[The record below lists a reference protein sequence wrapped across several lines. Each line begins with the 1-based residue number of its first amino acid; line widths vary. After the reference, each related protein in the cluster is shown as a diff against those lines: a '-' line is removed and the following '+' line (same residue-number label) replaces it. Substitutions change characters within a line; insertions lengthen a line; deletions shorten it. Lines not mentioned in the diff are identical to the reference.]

1 MERTKKNSNQWEN
14 TRLPD
19 AVNASPISDFT
30 MVPNDI
36 LRNPEIGATAKMILC
51 ILLSNT
57 DGWYSYKKTIMQM
70 TKEGE
75 HAITTGLK
83 ELECFDYLRR
93 IKYRDKFTK
102 QWRGSFWAYTTI
114 PGEFNISHN
123 IELMERKELEMFFET
138 SSDIVEGNSETID
151 SSGDRATTWKP
162 TYGKP
167 AYGKPAYGKP
177 SPKKTNNKNTNNK
190 NINTNKEKKEKE
202 KKEFLDEKTIQQVKV
217 EKYERTNKPFLNVHE
232 EIPDGVL
239 TEDENKQRFD
249 VMLDA
254 FFSSSVWFETF
265 CITNKISSNTAKPIL
280 RKYFV
285 DEIQLKGNHNRTL
298 KWVRSRFINWY
309 NENYSEHKSFLK
321 KQEAP
326 LRR

>member
-1 MERTKKNSNQWEN
+1 MIINNVKIAFAQVPNEAITDAELSSGAFRLLAYLYSLPNEWVINNTDIKSKLGINDNKTIAKYWKEVTEAGWCVKERGRDSGRYNSDGITLVLNGCKEKNTENNLIGDNTQLGNNPQENEQDNRGFYLIGDNTQLGENGDLINTNKNSNTN
-14 TRLPD
+14 
-19 AVNASPISDFT
+19 
-30 MVPNDI
+30 
-36 LRNPEIGATAKMILC
+36 
-51 ILLSNT
+51 
-57 DGWYSYKKTIMQM
+57 KT
-70 TKEGE
+70 
-75 HAITTGLK
+75 
-83 ELECFDYLRR
+83 
-93 IKYRDKFTK
+93 
-102 QWRGSFWAYTTI
+102 S
-114 PGEFNISHN
+114 
-123 IELMERKELEMFFET
+123 T
-138 SSDIVEGNSETID
+138 STS
-151 SSGDRATTWKP
+151 
-162 TYGKP
+162 
-167 AYGKPAYGKP
+167 
-177 SPKKTNNKNTNNK
+177 
-190 NINTNKEKKEKE
+190 NTNKEKKEKE
-202 KKEFLDEKTIQQVKV
+202 KKEFFDEKTIQQVKV

-309 NENYSEHKSFLK
+309 NENYSEQK
-321 KQEAP
+321 AP

>member
-1 MERTKKNSNQWEN
+1 MIINNVKIAFAQVPNEAITDAELSSGAFRLLAYLYSLPNEWSINNTDIKSKLGINDDKTIAKYWKEVTEAGWCVKERGRDSGRYNSDGITLVLNGCKEKNTENNLIGDNTQLGENGDLINTNKNSN
-14 TRLPD
+14 T
-19 AVNASPISDFT
+19 
-30 MVPNDI
+30 
-36 LRNPEIGATAKMILC
+36 
-51 ILLSNT
+51 
-57 DGWYSYKKTIMQM
+57 
-70 TKEGE
+70 
-75 HAITTGLK
+75 
-83 ELECFDYLRR
+83 
-93 IKYRDKFTK
+93 
-102 QWRGSFWAYTTI
+102 
-114 PGEFNISHN
+114 
-123 IELMERKELEMFFET
+123 
-138 SSDIVEGNSETID
+138 
-151 SSGDRATTWKP
+151 
-162 TYGKP
+162 
-167 AYGKPAYGKP
+167 
-177 SPKKTNNKNTNNK
+177 NK

-202 KKEFLDEKTIQQVKV
+202 KKEFFDEKTIQQVKV

-309 NENYSEHKSFLK
+309 NENYK

-326 LRR
+326 FRR